1 MSDARPA
8 QPAPRRSG
16 DGDRGVS
23 RAERSR
29 RTAELLD
36 RVRSETDE
44 PRRSALLEEVIL
56 LNRGVAEAVASRYHG
71 RGVSP
76 EDLVQVAYEGLTKAV
91 QRFDP
96 ETRNDLLT
104 FAVPTIRGELLR
116 HFRDRSWSVRPPRRV
131 QELRWKV
138 SQQVADLEQE
148 LGHPPSAAEVKEA
161 LAISDEEYTEA
172 VHAAGSFQATSLDQP
187 ATADSLTTLGSL
199 IPAED
204 VDTGASEAR
213 VILSPVVR
221 RLPERDRRLL
231 QLRFFEDMTQAE
243 IGRDLGVTQ
252 MQVSRHLHRILDN
265 LREELGDDD
274 LDSDR

>member
-1 MSDARPA
+1 MSDARPTH
-8 QPAPRRSG
+8 PAPRRTG

-29 RTAELLD
+29 RTAELFDL
-36 RVRSETDE
+36 VRAETD
-44 PRRSALLEEVIL
+44 PDRRTRLLDEVIL
-56 LNRGVAEAVASRYHG
+56 LNRGVAEAVASRYQG
-71 RGVSP
+71 RGLSQD
-76 EDLVQVAYEGLTKAV
+76 DLVQVAYEGLTKAV

-138 SQQVADLEQE
+138 SQQAADLEQE
-148 LGHPPSAAEVKEA
+148 LGHPPSAVELQAA
-161 LAISDEEYTEA
+161 LGISEDEYAEA
-172 VHAAGSFQATSLDQP
+172 VQAAGAFQATSLDQP
-187 ATADSLTTLGSL
+187 ATADSQTSLGDL
-199 IPAED
+199 IPGDD
-204 VDTGASEAR
+204 VDSAATEAR

-252 MQVSRHLHRILDN
+252 MQVSRHLHRILDG
-265 LREELGDDD
+265 LREELGDE
-274 LDSDR
+274 LPDRDR